1 MDAKTL
7 GRLITLHGVMLG
19 SDQIGERENARDAIK
34 RILEDHGYTW
44 SDLLPLM
51 SGASHVGEAGSDTV
65 DAPPWADVAERAGG
79 PALRTAGEILER
91 LLAVLTDHVELER
104 HEVIAIALW
113 VMHTFVF
120 DKFTVTPRLLL
131 ESPVRGCGKT
141 TVLVLLEALGRHS
154 LRFDGVS
161 PAGLFRLIERDHP
174 TLLCDEVDTYGLKGD
189 GGLRQVLN
197 SGHRRGGR
205 ILRCTRDGGRQQFS
219 TFAPVALAA
228 IGTETLPL
236 PLQQRSIVIHM
247 KRTARTLKRV
257 DEATM
262 SSLGP
267 ICSALHAWAK
277 RAALNL
283 DPEMPPELRNRAAD
297 NWRPLIAIADLCGDE
312 YGRQAREAAI
322 AMSGDTFLDEDPV
335 VTLLKDIRGVFD
347 ARGVDRISSRELVD
361 TLVVPDD
368 SPWVEWRGQNGE
380 QQSHRLTQSELAR
393 LLRPFHI
400 RPRSMW
406 PEKRTL
412 DAKSTK
418 GYQRQ
423 HFEEAWRAYCHP
435 ADARPQRAQL
445 RVIDA

>member
-1 MDAKTL
+1 MDAKTRN
-7 GRLITLHGVMLG
+7 RLIALHGVMLG
-19 SDQIGERENARDAIK
+19 SDQIGERENARDAMK
-34 RILEDHGYTW
+34 RILEDLGLTW
-44 SDLLPLM
+44 NDLGPIVG
-51 SGASHVGEAGSDTV
+51 SASHVGTV
-65 DAPPWADVAERAGG
+65 DDAAAWADVAEPAER
-79 PALRTAGEILER
+79 PALAPAGEILEGV
-91 LLAVLTDHVELER
+91 LAVLKDHVEVGP

-120 DKFTVTPRLLL
+120 DKFAVTPRLML

-141 TVLVLLEALGRHS
+141 TVLVLLEALGRCS

-161 PAGLFRLIERDHP
+161 PAGLYRLIERDHP
-174 TLLCDEVDTYGLKGD
+174 TVLCDEVDTYGLKGD
-189 GGLRQVLN
+189 GTLRQILN

-205 ILRCTRDGGRQQFS
+205 ILRCTRDGDRQQFS

-247 KRTARTLKRV
+247 KRAARTLKRL

-262 SSLGP
+262 SSLGL
-267 ICSALHAWAK
+267 ICSALHVWAK
-277 RAALNL
+277 RVTLDL
-283 DPEMPPELRNRAAD
+283 DPKIPPELRNRAAD
-297 NWRPLIAIADLCGDE
+297 NWRPLIAIADLCGDD

-335 VTLLKDIRGVFD
+335 VALLKDIRRVFD

-361 TLVVPDD
+361 ELVGPDD
-368 SPWVEWRGQNGE
+368 SPWDEWRGPIGD
-380 QQSHRLTQSELAR
+380 QQPHRLTQSELAR

-400 RPRSMW
+400 KPRSMW
-406 PEKRTL
+406 PKKRAS

-418 GYQRQ
+418 GYQRE
-423 HFEEAWRAYCHP
+423 HFKDAWQAYCQS
-435 ADARPQRAQL
+435 ANERPQWTQL
-445 RVIDA
+445 RVVEA